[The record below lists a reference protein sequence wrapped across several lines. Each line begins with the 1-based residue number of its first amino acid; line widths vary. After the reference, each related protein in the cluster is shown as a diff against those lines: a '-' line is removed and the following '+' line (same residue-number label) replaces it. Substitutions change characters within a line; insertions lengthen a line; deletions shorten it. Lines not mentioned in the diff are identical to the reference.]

1 MYTVL
6 LILSILTLGFLIFRR
21 TTRYKWVV
29 LSILPLLPS
38 LTFVVTEFKQNAFW
52 LRFLET
58 GSFVLS
64 IISLPVILYIMIG
77 FFFIY
82 TVCFLCLFGQY
93 MLLNKPKKR

>member
-6 LILSILTLGFLIFRR
+6 FLISILILGFLIFKR

-29 LSILPLLPS
+29 LSIFPFFPS
-38 LTFVVTEFKQNAFW
+38 LTFVVTEIKQNAFW

-58 GSFVLS
+58 GFFVLS
-64 IISLPVILYIMIG
+64 IISLPVILYIMLG

-82 TVCFLCLFGQY
+82 TVCFLCLYGQY
-93 MLLNKPKKR
+93 MALNKTKDR